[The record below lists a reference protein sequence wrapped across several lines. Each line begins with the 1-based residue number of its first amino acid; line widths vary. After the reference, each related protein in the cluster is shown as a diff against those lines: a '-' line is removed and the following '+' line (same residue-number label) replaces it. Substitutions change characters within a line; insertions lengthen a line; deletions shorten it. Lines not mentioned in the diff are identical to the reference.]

1 MKSFKTQG
9 EIFGV
14 ALMFVLIVLGLII
27 YSQVKSLDPQRE
39 ELSQQEEEYKILAQ
53 TTLNTLMKSSSGCV
67 TRGDEDSVKNL
78 INLCIDNSHNN
89 GDTNVQCDNGPKM
102 ACEYAKE
109 LIKEKLDRFFNTTK
123 SSSTPSD
130 EINPLIGEIPFYISF
145 ELPEEQSFTLLHGFN
160 YSNHKT
166 FHKNAEELSF
176 EDSEKELRK
185 LGYKRAPSGLYTW
198 ATSKRELNINLYLHY
213 K

>member
-1 MKSFKTQG
+1 MKSFKSQG

-67 TRGDEDSVKNL
+67 TRGDEDSIKNL
-78 INLCIDNSHNN
+78 INLCIDNSYRNT
-89 GDTNVQCDNGPKM
+89 DTDVQCDTGEEM
-102 ACEYAKE
+102 ACKHAKF
-109 LIKEKLDRFFNTTK
+109 LISSKLNRFFNTTQN
-123 SSSTPSD
+123 SSGD
-130 EINPLIGEIPFYISF
+130 EIKPLIGEIPFYISF
-145 ELPEEQSFTLLHGFN
+145 ELPDKKDFTLIHGFN

-166 FHKNAEELSF
+166 FYENTSELSF

-198 ATSKRELNINLYLHY
+198 ATSKREFNINLYLHY

>member
-1 MKSFKTQG
+1 MKSFKSQG
-9 EIFGV
+9 EMFGI

-53 TTLNTLMKSSSGCV
+53 NTLNTLMKSSSGCV
-67 TRGDEDSVKNL
+67 TRGDEDSIKNL
-78 INLCIDNSHNN
+78 INLCIDNSHNYA
-89 GDTNVQCDNGPKM
+89 DTSVQCDTEDKS
-102 ACEYAKE
+102 ACQYAKF
-109 LIKEKLDRFFNTTK
+109 LISSKLNRFFNATQ
-123 SSSTPSD
+123 SNSE
-130 EINPLIGEIPFYISF
+130 EIKPLIGEIPFYISF
-145 ELPEEQSFTLLHGFN
+145 ELPNEELFTLLHGFN

-166 FHKNAEELSF
+166 FYENTSKLSF

-198 ATSKRELNINLYLHY
+198 ATSKREFNINLYLHY